1 MVRSGLFCHLDDEAI
16 TNEIMTG
23 AIRYDRLVLLMDADE
38 LEKFCRDWVEKKSG
52 YLEVRRFAGS
62 GDKGRDVV
70 GFRTDVRHD
79 GAWDNYQ
86 CKQYLRG
93 ITLPQALLA
102 IGKVLY
108 WASQGEFTPPDNFYF
123 VAPKGLANKLESI
136 IDKPSELKAAL
147 LNNWDSVCASSITKK
162 QTISLD
168 AKLMAFIDAFAF
180 KNVRIVTLDD
190 LMADPAV
197 KSLLIE
203 KWGADPGK
211 YPPATVP
218 IDVQSAEMRYIDE
231 LVGAYGERAKAKFS
245 NHDAVLKHEEHGP
258 DLRRQRE
265 RYFEADAFQKFYR
278 DNTSAIV
285 IGGFRKDI
293 QHGVAERWNAPS
305 TDTLA
310 RVEAVM
316 DRAGTILPAGPLA
329 KYAHVPVKQGM
340 CHHFVNDGELSW
352 KKKP

>member
-1 MVRSGLFCHLDDEAI
+1 
-16 TNEIMTG
+16 
-23 AIRYDRLVLLMDADE
+23 MDADE
-38 LEKFCRDWVEKKSG
+38 LERFCRDWVEKKSG
-52 YLEVRRFAGS
+52 YHEVRRFAGS

-70 GFRTDVRHD
+70 GFLTDKRHD

-93 ITLPQALLA
+93 ISLPEALLA

-108 WASQGEFTPPDNFYF
+108 WASQGEFTPPDHFYF
-123 VAPKGLANKLESI
+123 VAPKALANKLEAI

-147 LNNWDSVCASSITKK
+147 IAQWDTVCSTSITKK
-162 QTISLD
+162 VTITMN
-168 AKLMAFIDAFAF
+168 AEIKAVIDAFEF
-180 KNVRIVTLDD
+180 KNVRAITLDD
-190 LMADPAV
+190 MMADPAV
-197 KSLLIE
+197 KPLLIE

-218 IDVQSAEMRYIDE
+218 TDVQSTEMRYIDE
-231 LVGAYGERAKAKFS
+231 LVEAYGERAKAPFAD
-245 NHDAVLKHEEHGP
+245 HDAVLQHADHGP

-278 DNTSAIV
+278 DNTTATVLS
-285 IGGFRKDI
+285 GFRKDI
-293 QHGVAERWNAPS
+293 HFGVVDRWKAPAA
-305 TDTLA
+305 DTLA

-316 DRAGTILPAGPLA
+316 DHAGTVTPAGPLA